1 MPHKSFGFSEGSVGA
16 WRPRRCILT
25 LGFGKGA
32 GVALRRERWK
42 GRVGCKFWPRHRG
55 LLPLGSVQLLRE
67 AVAVLT
73 PET

>member
-16 WRPRRCILT
+16 RRPRRCILT

-32 GVALRRERWK
+32 GVALRRE
-42 GRVGCKFWPRHRG
+42 GASGLQILAQTQRG
-55 LLPLGSVQLLRE
+55 LLPLGSVQLLWE